1 MEAFLEIYL
10 RLLSF
15 WEFIWPYF
23 RTLLSFV
30 VALGILIFIH
40 EFGHFVAAK
49 LFGVKVERFSLGF
62 GPRLLGKEVGDT
74 DYRISAF
81 PLGGYVKMLG
91 ESSDEEIPEELHR
104 VSFSHQ
110 PLRRRMS
117 IVAAG
122 PSSNLLLAVLLYAFI
137 FAFFGLTETSTDI
150 GSVTPDSPAAAAGLK
165 SNDKVLAVDGVPV
178 KVWSDLSQL
187 IQESGSKKIQL
198 KLQRGDEVF
207 TVQLTPEIRETRNI
221 LGEKISRPLIGIVA
235 SNNIIVEKVN
245 PFQAMYYAV
254 THTVGMIKLTFVVL
268 GKLIV
273 GAISPKTLAGPIGI
287 AQMSGEVAKAGPLAF
302 LYFLALLSINLGILN
317 LLPIPIL
324 DGGHLLF
331 FSIEAIMGK
340 PLSIRKREVAQHVGL
355 FLLIAL
361 MVFVFYNDIYRLFD
375 PGRGMP

>member
-1 MEAFLEIYL
+1 
-10 RLLSF
+10 
-15 WEFIWPYF
+15 
-23 RTLLSFV
+23 
-30 VALGILIFIH
+30 
-40 EFGHFVAAK
+40 
-49 LFGVKVERFSLGF
+49 VE
-62 GPRLLGKEVGDT
+62 
-74 DYRISAF
+74 
-81 PLGGYVKMLG
+81 
-91 ESSDEEIPEELHR
+91 
-104 VSFSHQ
+104 
-110 PLRRRMS
+110 
-117 IVAAG
+117 
-122 PSSNLLLAVLLYAFI
+122 
-137 FAFFGLTETSTDI
+137 
-150 GSVTPDSPAAAAGLK
+150 
-165 SNDKVLAVDGVPV
+165 
-178 KVWSDLSQL
+178 
-187 IQESGSKKIQL
+187 
-198 KLQRGDEVF
+198 
-207 TVQLTPEIRETRNI
+207 LTPEVRETKNI

-245 PFQAMYYAV
+245 PFQAVYHAV
-254 THTVGMIKLTFVVL
+254 THTYGMIKLTFVVL

-340 PLSIRKREVAQHVGL
+340 PLSIRKREVAQQVGL

>member
-1 MEAFLEIYL
+1 MEAL
-10 RLLSF
+10 
-15 WEFIWPYF
+15 WEFS
-23 RTLLSFV
+23 RTIIAFV
-30 VALGILIFIH
+30 VSLGILIFIH

-91 ESSDEEIPEELHR
+91 ESTDEEIPEELHP

-117 IVAAG
+117 IVGAG
-122 PSSNLLLAVLLYAFI
+122 PGSNLLLAVLLYAFI

-150 GSVTPDSPAAAAGLK
+150 GSVSPDSPAAAAGIQ
-165 SNDKVLAVDGVPV
+165 SNDKVLAIDGVAV
-178 KVWSDLSQL
+178 KVWSDLSLL
-187 IQESGSKKIQL
+187 IQESGSKKIRL

-207 TVQLTPEIRETRNI
+207 EVELTPEIKETKNI

-245 PFQAMYYAV
+245 PFQAMYHAV
-254 THTVGMIKLTFVVL
+254 THTIGMIELTFVVL

-340 PLSIRKREVAQHVGL
+340 PLSIRKREVAQQVGL